1 MFKRAHN
8 ILVFSVIGFF
18 KFSCFLYFVYLSTFF
33 FVKSDGAYYLKST
46 KPLKV
51 KRRAMPLGSLTDP
64 LAGVGLYTDTE
75 TPGIDIEEAS
85 ISRFITKF
93 SDEISYSDANKL
105 GKLIRQECEKYAL
118 DPLLVLAVIQ
128 IESEFSPMAVSQKG
142 AVGLMQVMPRTAEF
156 VAAKLGIPLNGSK
169 SLHDPFLNVRLGI
182 YYLSLL
188 TKQFGSVEKALTAYN
203 FGPNRDFVGEM
214 DLEKSPPSYV
224 RKVLNFRSWLE
235 STRVI
240 VAEES

>member
-1 MFKRAHN
+1 MFKRDHS
-8 ILVFSVIGFF
+8 ILVFSVIGLF
-18 KFSCFLYFVYLSTFF
+18 KFSCVFYLLYLSGFLFF
-33 FVKSDGAYYLKST
+33 KLDGIYYLKIT

-51 KRRAMPLGSLTDP
+51 KRRAMPLGSLADP
-64 LAGVGLYTDTE
+64 VAGVGPHTGTE
-75 TPGIDIEEAS
+75 TLAVDIEEAI

-93 SDEISYSDANKL
+93 SDEISHSDANKL
-105 GKLIRQECEKYAL
+105 AKLIRQECEKYAL

-169 SLHDPFLNVRLGI
+169 SLHDPFLNVKLGI

-188 TKQFGSVEKALTAYN
+188 TKQFGNVERALVAYN
-203 FGPNRDFVGEM
+203 VGPN
-214 DLEKSPPSYV
+214 KSFSSGTKLGKSTSAFV
-224 RKVLNFRSWLE
+224 RKVLNFRSLLE
-235 STRVI
+235 STGVI
-240 VAEES
+240 VTEES

>member
-1 MFKRAHN
+1 MLKRAHN

-18 KFSCFLYFVYLSTFF
+18 KFSCFFYLLYLSGFF
-33 FVKSDGAYYLKST
+33 FLKSDGVYYLKSI

-51 KRRAMPLGSLTDP
+51 KGRAMPLGSLTNP
-64 LAGVGLYTDTE
+64 LAGAGLYTDTE
-75 TPGIDIEEAS
+75 TLAVNIEEAG

-93 SDEISYSDANKL
+93 SDEISHSDANKL
-105 GKLIRQECEKYAL
+105 AKLIRQECEKYAL

-156 VAAKLGIPLNGSK
+156 VAAKLGIPLNGRE
-169 SLHDPFLNVRLGI
+169 SLHDPFLNVKLGI
-182 YYLSLL
+182 YYLSLM
-188 TKQFGSVEKALTAYN
+188 TKQFGSVERALIAYN
-203 FGPNRDFVGEM
+203 FGPNRSFSNGTE
-214 DLEKSPPSYV
+214 LKISPPTYV